1 MNSGKNSLLYTLLFI
16 MHKYYKIIA
25 LLLLIAG
32 IQPVYGQKISV
43 EVLTTGT
50 KTSLRGLS
58 VVNDNVLWVSGSQG
72 KVGRSTNGGKNWKW
86 MTVPGFEK
94 AEFRDIEAFGPNT
107 AIVMASGDSACILK
121 TIDGGDSWRVVYQNF
136 TKGMFLD
143 AMDFYTPEHGIV
155 VGDPINNRFF
165 IAETRDNGDSWQ
177 QTDLQ
182 HAGAV
187 ADSGEAFYAA
197 SGTNVRLFPDGS
209 FYLAS
214 GGKASRLITRTT
226 VGPLPLVQNTPASG
240 AYSIAV
246 YRKSQRQKRTHIVVV
261 GGDYTR
267 DTVSTQ
273 NFAYS
278 LNNGKTWL
286 KAKTPP
292 YGFKSCVEF
301 ITDEAIIA
309 CGTSGVDIS
318 YDAGRRWSTISRDSY
333 NVCRAGKFSN
343 VVFLAGNNGTIG
355 RLVETS
361 KMEKQ

>member
-1 MNSGKNSLLYTLLFI
+1 MNSGKNSLLYTLLFN
-16 MHKYYKIIA
+16 MQKYYKIIA

-32 IQPVYGQKISV
+32 SGQVFGQKMAV

-107 AIVMASGDSACILK
+107 AIIMASGDSAYILK
-121 TIDGGDSWRVVYQNF
+121 TIDGGDNWRIVYQNF

-155 VGDPINNRFF
+155 VGDPVNNRFF
-165 IAETRDNGDSWQ
+165 IAETKNNGDSWE
-177 QTDLQ
+177 QTNLQ
-182 HAGAV
+182 HPGAV

-214 GGKASRLITRTT
+214 GGKASRLITRTSAT
-226 VGPLPLVQNTPASG
+226 ALPLVQNTPASG

-246 YRKSQRQKRTHIVVV
+246 YKRSQKTKRTHIVIV

-267 DTVSTQ
+267 DTSNIQ
-273 NFAYS
+273 NCIFS
-278 LNNGKTWL
+278 VNNGKTWQRP
-286 KAKTPP
+286 KTPP
-292 YGFKSCVEF
+292 KGFRSCVEF
-301 ITDEAIIA
+301 ITDEALIA
-309 CGTSGVDIS
+309 CGTSGVDLS
-318 YDAGRRWSTISRDSY
+318 YDAGRRWTNISGDSY

-355 RLVETS
+355 KLVETS
-361 KMEKQ
+361 KMEN

>member
-1 MNSGKNSLLYTLLFI
+1 MNSEKNSLLYTLLYN

-25 LLLLIAG
+25 LLLLMI
-32 IQPVYGQKISV
+32 VNEELFSQKRAV

-58 VVNDNVLWVSGSQG
+58 VVNDNILWVSGSQG

-107 AIVMASGDSACILK
+107 AIIMASGDSAYILK
-121 TIDGGDSWRVVYQNF
+121 TTDGGDNWRVVYQNF

-155 VGDPINNRFF
+155 VGDPVNNRFF
-165 IAETRDNGDSWQ
+165 IAETKNNGDSWE
-177 QTDLQ
+177 QTNLS
-182 HAGAV
+182 HPGAI

-214 GGKASRLITRTT
+214 GGKASRLITREAVTA
-226 VGPLPLVQNTPASG
+226 LPLVQNTPASG

-246 YRKSQRQKRTHIVVV
+246 YKRSQRKKRTHIVIV

-267 DTVSTQ
+267 DTISTQ
-273 NFAYS
+273 NCIFS
-278 LNNGKTWL
+278 VNNGKTWQRP
-286 KAKTPP
+286 KTPP
-292 YGFKSCVEF
+292 KGFRSCVEF
-301 ITDEAIIA
+301 ITDETLIA

-318 YDAGRRWSTISRDSY
+318 YDAGRRWVNISGDSY
-333 NVCRAGKFSN
+333 NVCRTGKFSN

-355 RLVETS
+355 KLVETS
-361 KMEKQ
+361 KMEN